1 MYRTPSPTRRHRSPS
16 PTSRSRVNHSPTAI
30 HVSAEAIR
38 TTLNEI
44 GVDQSDVHQIDE
56 IFRNTKNVPSHT
68 RKIKETTFETLVN
81 LNEKWNRHKKK
92 TAEIIKETKK
102 RDIQHRE
109 TAINLKQKI
118 SGLSG
123 ENERFKG
130 HIKRLEL
137 NINELQSIE
146 KEQCKDRE
154 EKESFKEKIRNLKA
168 ENESLRQSKIRY
180 QEKNKGLESD
190 KRKVELDNKKLREA
204 YNKQEQFKHQ
214 LERDLRET
222 KTELEMFE
230 DMLKKIPQQLDDSL
244 SDFSDFDPVSPVGK
258 YTSQSRN
265 YPSASHAISHPLS
278 SSTPMV
284 PTGRPGPKS
293 KLTAQVSMTTNL
305 LNMSGELQELAAE
318 AKAMKAQDEALQSLI
333 FDDSN

>member
-1 MYRTPSPTRRHRSPS
+1 MDRTPSPKRRHRSPS
-16 PTSRSRVNHSPTAI
+16 PTSKSRVNHSPVAV

-38 TTLNEI
+38 NTLNDI
-44 GVDQSDVHQIDE
+44 GVDQSDVKQIDE
-56 IFRNTKNVPSHT
+56 IFKTKNVPSHT

-109 TAINLKQKI
+109 TAINLKKKI
-118 SGLSG
+118 NGLST
-123 ENERFKG
+123 ENESYKTQIR
-130 HIKRLEL
+130 RLEL

-146 KEQCKDRE
+146 KEQSKDRE
-154 EKESFKEKIRNLKA
+154 EKDALKEEIRRLKT
-168 ENESLRQSKIRY
+168 ENDSLRQSKIRY
-180 QEKNKGLESD
+180 HEKNKGLEGD

-244 SDFSDFDPVSPVGK
+244 SDFSDFDQPPSPVGN
-258 YTSQSRN
+258 YGQNRN
-265 YPSASHAISHPLS
+265 FPSASHAISNPVS

-284 PTGRPGPKS
+284 TSSSRPPIS
-293 KLTAQVSMTTNL
+293 KLSEKVSMTTNL
-305 LNMSGELQELAAE
+305 LKLSGELQDMAAD
-318 AKAMKAQDEALQSLI
+318 AKVMKEQDEALRSLI